1 VVARYADVWNYPRYP
16 LGTVE
21 EFQHKSQL
29 VDQYCI
35 EIGRDPSAI
44 ARSVQIILD
53 PREDPTPT
61 RALVGDF
68 IAAGATHI
76 VLAPRVLS
84 VDVAHWV
91 DETIIQPVR
100 AVGLHS

>member
-1 VVARYADVWNYPRYP
+1 P

-29 VDQYCI
+29 VDQYCA

-44 ARSVQIILD
+44 ARSVQILLD
-53 PREDPTPT
+53 PREDPAPT
-61 RALVGDF
+61 RALAGDF

-84 VDVAHWV
+84 QDVAHWV
-91 DETIIQPVR
+91 DEKIIQPLR
-100 AVGLHS
+100 AVAIRD